1 MKKYIYIIWML
12 VVVIITGATFI
23 GCSDDDDFPNKPQA
37 INIEQDI
44 VLTPIYG
51 GVEVEWTPNPA
62 DTNFVFLHIEF
73 ENQDGMI
80 CSYNVSRY
88 NSSLVKDEEAN
99 EAASVTIT
107 NLVNQEYTLHFSA
120 FNNENKNIDLGM
132 RKVTPLDYKLGEPD
146 SIFAVTAV
154 GGLEYKIRLE
164 WREVPYKS
172 GTATKGVRFLFT
184 NREDPSVQFSKDFDL
199 GIKHAEFVVDKKYK
213 GEYNMTYGTY
223 SETGKEF
230 KKDFTELVLVGLPAT
245 VEYWSKS
252 SRKDWMIE
260 GCSDIDEGDGGGHF
274 ADMLDGDPTTYWH
287 SSWDGGDTH
296 EGLHYFQ
303 VDIKKPLSIE
313 QCLFQQRN
321 VANRQSAHA
330 TIFISEDGEDWGDA
344 VYDGPLTLYPS
355 GTPEKEAVKFT
366 PKAGRYIFVYLS
378 EYTSQAG
385 GEDPFACM
393 AEFGIV
399 AREIIT
405 EE

>member
-1 MKKYIYIIWML
+1 MKKYINIIWMMA
-12 VVVIITGATFI
+12 VVIIAGTSFTS
-23 GCSDDDDFPNKPQA
+23 CSDDDDFPNKPQA

-44 VLTPIYG
+44 VLTPVNG
-51 GVEVEWTPNPA
+51 GVQVDWTPNPA

-73 ENQDGMI
+73 QNQDGAT
-80 CSYNVSRY
+80 CRYNLSRY
-88 NSSLVKDEEAN
+88 NSSLVTDTETE
-99 EAASVTIT
+99 EAASLIIT

-120 FNNENKNIDLGM
+120 FNNLNKSIDLGS
-132 RKVTPLDYKLGEPD
+132 RKVTPLDYKACEPD
-146 SIFAVTAV
+146 SIFGVKAT
-154 GGLEYKIRLE
+154 GGLDYMVHLE
-164 WREVPYKS
+164 WQEPPHKS
-172 GTATKGVRFLFT
+172 GSTTEGVRFVFT
-184 NREDPSVQFSKDFDL
+184 NKENPSLQFTKEFEL
-199 GIKHAEFVVDKKYK
+199 GLWHASFEVEKKYK

-223 SETGKEF
+223 SEAGKEF
-230 KKDFTELVLVGLPAT
+230 TKGFEELVLVGLPAA
-245 VEYWSKS
+245 VEYWSKT
-252 SRKDWMIE
+252 SRADWTIT
-260 GCSDIDEGDGGGHF
+260 GCSDINDNGSGYF
-274 ADMLDGDPTTYWH
+274 ADMLDGKADTYWH
-287 SSWDGGDTH
+287 SSYNNDDNDDI
-296 EGLHYFQ
+296 HYFQ
-303 VDIKKPLSIE
+303 VDIKKPLAIE
-313 QCLFQQRN
+313 KCLFQQRN
-321 VANRQSAHA
+321 VANRQAAHA